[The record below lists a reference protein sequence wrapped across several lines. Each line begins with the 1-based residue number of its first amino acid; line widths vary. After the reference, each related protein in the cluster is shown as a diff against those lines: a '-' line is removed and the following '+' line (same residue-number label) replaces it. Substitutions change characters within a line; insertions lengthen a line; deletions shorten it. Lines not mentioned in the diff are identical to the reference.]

1 MNFQLGLLNLAVRA
15 ARSAGQIYE
24 SNSCTRLDLH
34 ALGNK
39 RTCYLGMNPSAP
51 AQLRVMM

>member
-24 SNSCTRLDLH
+24 SNSCMRLDLH

>member
-1 MNFQLGLLNLAVRA
+1 MNFLLGLLDLAVWA

-24 SNSCTRLDLH
+24 SSSCTRLDLR

-39 RTCYLGMNPSAP
+39 GICNLGMNPSTP
-51 AQLRVMM
+51 AQLKVMM